1 MILRRLSFAA
11 FSAFAVVVPAQEGL
25 RTHGRNASDLP
36 DWAVL
41 MYGEDPDVRAVED
54 AYTEWF
60 RTHPFDKTIHTQHYK
75 FWVNKVRDEVDE
87 TGRVRL
93 MRTADRQAREQKLRE
108 SRGGGPGWTWAGPD
122 IHYDEGGAG
131 VDVAKHCNV
140 YTIDRSLTDPNTL
153 FCGTESGGVYKST
166 DHAQTWTYVTK
177 DHIIGSVSALRI
189 HPTDPNTVLMSA
201 EDEFW
206 RTTDGGTTWNV
217 IGDAAF
223 QNLDISAWEFA
234 YDPSDPNTILAP
246 STLGMYRSTDSG
258 DSWTPVLTEE
268 CMTIQHKPD
277 DPAIWYTIQF
287 EPSLGHSRF
296 YKSTDHGL
304 TWSLRDSGWY
314 APPTGEVGDYNI
326 EGGRLAVTVADNNR
340 IYAVLVGYEQPG
352 ASITTNGWVGT
363 WVSADAGETWSNP
376 QGLIGAPYTEDHPNL
391 MNFNGDDGDYT
402 QIHYN
407 TCIIASQVDPDRVLI
422 GGLNLWR
429 SNDGCA
435 TYESVGGYI
444 GPVERTHPDMQEL
457 RVFPDGQG
465 GEDVW
470 IGCDGGVYL
479 SNDLVESHDARCR
492 GLEAINLWGYDQ
504 GWNDDVRV
512 GGRYHNGNMGY
523 HEDYPANEYF
533 SLGGGEAPTGYVNYS
548 DQRKTYF
555 SDINGKV
562 MPENFNVDPPS
573 LPMSFDPNE
582 SYYNCSS
589 SRIAFDHRYYNVA
602 WSGKDNKLYR
612 STDGGSSFSEFRA
625 FGTSAGSQVLWIEQ
639 SYADPRVF
647 VVQQETGNNG
657 RLWRTMDDGLTWE
670 QLTLPST
677 SRDMYFTLG
686 SQNAGDIWIT
696 YTNRPNG
703 EKVFHSTDGGENWT
717 NITTAALDEEK
728 PWAIAHQYGTD
739 GGVYLGLLNGRV
751 LYRNNTMVDWEEFS
765 DGLPASTQPLRL
777 VPFYRDGK
785 IRLACWN
792 LGVWERDVYEP
803 STLQAGFAAEFGTFF
818 CPGDSIHFVDHSVC
832 SGSAT
837 YAWSFPGGTPSSSA
851 EKYPTV
857 VYDAPGTYDVSLTVT
872 DNGNTA
878 TATSSA
884 FISEAQASGSDMIE
898 NFESGAFLSEWRF
911 HTSDGDP
918 SLWSVSDEASAYG
931 TGSYSMRFDN
941 YYNDLAG
948 GRDEVW
954 LGKLSGDAPVGP
966 VITFDVAY
974 ARYNEDLHDTLAVLL
989 SYDCGV
995 SWTELFLK
1003 GGEELATAPDLED
1016 YFVPAADQWRNEFI
1030 QVGSWDPMG
1039 MDVIIAFQ
1047 DRGYY
1052 GNVLRVDNINIET
1065 VFFSV
1070 DEYQKPTTLTLFP
1083 NPANDALNVQVA
1095 GLKDGDGMLRVL
1107 DATGRVVMTSSVPAR
1122 TGNWTGALNVETL
1135 ASGAYTLAIGGV
1147 AERFNIIR

>member
-1 MILRRLSFAA
+1 MMARQLSLIACISLA
-11 FSAFAVVVPAQEGL
+11 SLVPAQDGL
-25 RTHGRNASDLP
+25 RPHGCDAAGLP

-41 MYGEDPDVRAVED
+41 MYGEAPDVRAVEN

-60 RTHPFDKTIHTQHYK
+60 RTHPFQKTVHTQHYK
-75 FWVNKVRDEVDE
+75 FWLNSLR
-87 TGRVRL
+87 GRVDATGHERP
-93 MRTADRQAREQKLRE
+93 MRATERSAREQQLRE

-140 YTIDRSLTDPNTL
+140 YTIDRSLTEPNTL

-166 DHAQTWTYVTK
+166 DQAQTWSFVTK
-177 DHIIGSVSALRI
+177 DHIIGAVSALRI

-223 QNLDISAWEFA
+223 QALDISAWEFA
-234 YDPSDPNTILAP
+234 FDPSDPNTVLAP
-246 STLGMYRSTDSG
+246 SSLGMYRSTDGG
-258 DSWTPVLTEE
+258 DTWTAVLTEE

-277 DPAIWYTIQF
+277 DPSVWYTIQF
-287 EPSLGHSRF
+287 EPSLGYSRF

-304 TWSLRDSGWY
+304 TWGLRDNGWY
-314 APPTGEVGDYNI
+314 APPTGEVGDYDI
-326 EGGRLAVTVADNNR
+326 EGGRLAVTAANNER

-352 ASITTNGWVGT
+352 ASITTHGWVGT
-363 WVSADAGETWSNP
+363 WVSTDAGETWSNP
-376 QGLIGAPYTEDHPNL
+376 HGSIGTPYTEAHPNL

-407 TCIIASQVDPDRVLI
+407 TCIIASQLDADRVLI

-429 SNDGCA
+429 SDDGCA
-435 TYESVGGYI
+435 TYEPVGGYI

-457 RVFPDGQG
+457 RVFADGQG
-465 GEDVW
+465 GEEVW
-470 IGCDGGVYL
+470 VGCDGGVYR
-479 SNDLVESHDARCR
+479 STDFVASHDARCR

-504 GWNDDVRV
+504 GWNDDIRV

-523 HEDYPANEYF
+523 HEDYAENEYF

-562 MPENFNVDPPS
+562 LPATFNEDPPS
-573 LPMSFDPNE
+573 FPMSFDPNE

-602 WSGKDNKLYR
+602 WSGKDHKLYR
-612 STDGGSSFSEFRA
+612 STDGGSSFSEFHA
-625 FGTSAGSQVLWIEQ
+625 FGGSPGNQVLWIEQ

-647 VVQQETGNNG
+647 VVQQELGNTG
-657 RLWRTMDDGLTWE
+657 RLWRTTDDGGTWE

-703 EKVFHSTDGGENWT
+703 EKVYHSADGGENWT
-717 NITTAALDEEK
+717 NVTTAMLDGEK

-751 LYRNNTMVDWEEFS
+751 LYRNNTMTDWAEFS
-765 DGLPASTQPLRL
+765 DGLPAGTEPLL
-777 VPFYRDGK
+777 LAPFYRDGK

-803 STLQAGFAAEFGTFF
+803 SALQAGFAAEFGTFF

-832 SGSAT
+832 SANAT
-837 YAWSFPGGTPSSSA
+837 YAWSFPGGTPSTST

-857 VYDAPGTYDVSLTVT
+857 VYDAPGNYDVSLTVT
-872 DNGNTA
+872 DNGESA

-884 FISEAQASGSDMIE
+884 FISQATGNGGLAE
-898 NFESGAFLSEWRF
+898 NFEAGGFQDGWSFHGPDGGPSGWGVR
-911 HTSDGDP
+911 DD
-918 SLWSVSDEASAYG
+918 ASGFGFGTYAMAY
-931 TGSYSMRFDN
+931 DN
-941 YYNDLAG
+941 YNIDLG
-948 GRDEVW
+948 GARDAVWTQKLGLVEAQNLDLYFEV
-954 LGKLSGDAPVGP
+954 S
-966 VITFDVAY
+966 Y
-974 ARYNEDLHDTLAVLL
+974 ARYDAVYSDTLAVLV
-989 SYDCGV
+989 STDCGSTWNEV
-995 SWTELFLK
+995 FVK
-1003 GGEELATAPDLED
+1003 GGEELATAPDFQD
-1016 YFVPAADQWRNEFI
+1016 PFVPQADQWRGEWVNI
-1030 QVGSWDPMG
+1030 QQLIGEPEW
-1039 MDVIIAFQ
+1039 IIAFEN
-1047 DRGYY
+1047 RGHY
-1052 GNVLRVDNINIET
+1052 GNVIRVDNINLAPLWFGMEEPAIPGELN
-1065 VFFSV
+1065 V
-1070 DEYQKPTTLTLFP
+1070 FP
-1083 NPANDALNVQVA
+1083 NPAQDRLHV
-1095 GLKDGDGMLRVL
+1095 R
-1107 DATGRVVMTSSVPAR
+1107 ATHLAAP
-1122 TGNWTGALNVETL
+1122 GALRIRDAAGREVRATTVR
-1135 ASGAYTLAIGGV
+1135 ASSGAWSGSLDVSGLADGV
-1147 AERFNIIR
+1147 YILKLANAVARFTVHR